1 MEMNNMR
8 EDEDKSSS
16 QLIGRRPMNAFLL
29 FSKRHR
35 DTVKEKY
42 PTLENRSITKILG
55 DWWTSLSSED
65 KSAYTDLAL
74 EYKLHLSNHHH
85 NQNEEKLGDCDKDD
99 LSLVECSENQ
109 VVASAPKPFKKR
121 FLAAATTTTTNTEGK
136 SPEEVENDDAAC
148 KALLQLAGVRDSPTP
163 PSSQQ
168 SVDKDSNGSK
178 EPEEGFRTLKK
189 AVWGRVAKTLLKQE
203 EERITGDENGDS
215 PINLSTQCTI
225 RGQTIIEHIIE
236 NILDKSPS
244 LGDETGQHRSSSLN
258 NNNPFNNLDS
268 SSEQIKERIYQSL
281 KEDMG
286 CDRPDMSALRK
297 SLPNPLAKKP
307 IKSSDDEEKR
317 PSRSCKGR
325 RYQEYKEEGRFGRKR
340 RHRSGSNS
348 SPSED
353 NIQNPPPMPPSS
365 TSPNN
370 THTPCKPFNVS
381 AKLNALPVLSL
392 EEYQRKMS
400 KIKSGINSRR
410 KSGDEELS
418 RRQSRSRNESEQL
431 IA

>member
-1 MEMNNMR
+1 MSSDWELEEEEYLHVEVSEPVVQIGNQVFIGKFSWSLGSSVFFR
-8 EDEDKSSS
+8 HTEKSSTNFEEEVDS
-16 QLIGRRPMNAFLL
+16 V
-29 FSKRHR
+29 FSHKPQ
-35 DTVKEKY
+35 K
-42 PTLENRSITKILG
+42 P
-55 DWWTSLSSED
+55 
-65 KSAYTDLAL
+65 L
-74 EYKLHLSNHHH
+74 EYFQKANKKLILKRIFLKKKEE
-85 NQNEEKLGDCDKDD
+85 QEAEGEDNEEKLGDCDKDD

-189 AVWGRVAKTLLKQE
+189 AVWGR
-203 EERITGDENGDS
+203 NGDS